1 MLLFGFCL
9 VCHFSLYFWYLV
21 DICRVEREGLLHPDQ
36 IYKFIFPENPK
47 SGLEVSKGNGGF
59 DSFKDL
65 GFKSSL
71 N

>member
-1 MLLFGFCL
+1 M
-9 VCHFSLYFWYLV
+9 
-21 DICRVEREGLLHPDQ
+21 DICRVGREGLLHPAQ

-47 SGLEVSKGNGGF
+47 SVLSGLEVSKGNGGF

-65 GFKSSL
+65 GFESSL